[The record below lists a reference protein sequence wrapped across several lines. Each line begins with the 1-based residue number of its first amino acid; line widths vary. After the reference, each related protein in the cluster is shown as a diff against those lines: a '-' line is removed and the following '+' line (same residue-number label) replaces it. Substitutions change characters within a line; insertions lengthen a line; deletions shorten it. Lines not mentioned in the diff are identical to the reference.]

1 MKHLTIRCD
10 LTHLDLER
18 ATLIAVGCKSVHEND
33 TEVAKLIIGVR
44 IFLIVELEI
53 ITSVPILDIIL
64 SYITHRAIWLIAG
77 RLCLLET
84 TEAEPSVVES
94 MLVTFNLLTRRVLA
108 TPELKPADL
117 RAIIAVVAAST
128 RKSLNVAEFG
138 QNAKVN
144 GDPGRHWH
152 RVTVKEVRTLA
163 VRIIEIV
170 PKLVNAVGSGA
181 GGTVIILDLGI
192 PEFGLHKFY
201 FLKRSDD
208 GLYRIRD
215 VTPPVTKIG
224 PKDGLHRIN
233 VTP

>member
-64 SYITHRAIWLIAG
+64 SYSTHRAIWLIAG

-108 TPELKPADL
+108 TPELKPADC
-117 RAIIAVVAAST
+117 APS
-128 RKSLNVAEFG
+128 
-138 QNAKVN
+138 
-144 GDPGRHWH
+144 
-152 RVTVKEVRTLA
+152 
-163 VRIIEIV
+163 
-170 PKLVNAVGSGA
+170 
-181 GGTVIILDLGI
+181 
-192 PEFGLHKFY
+192 
-201 FLKRSDD
+201 
-208 GLYRIRD
+208 
-215 VTPPVTKIG
+215 
-224 PKDGLHRIN
+224 
-233 VTP
+233 